1 MNIKKSNGS
10 LQTFDPNK
18 ILKRIK
24 DQSTGLD
31 VNVEEVFKKA
41 IQGVVEGMNTKEVD
55 NLVAVSAAD
64 LIPNHP
70 DYSYLASRIIITR
83 QGKIIGKKPKDTDFL
98 YDFFGIRSFF
108 HKYSLRTENEEP
120 LELPHMMYERIAKFF
135 AKSKEEEKEFYYYLS
150 QRLYT
155 GATPILTNAGTKRQ
169 NFISCCLTSLIADE
183 TNAILSTLND
193 ISLASRDGAGIGLH
207 LHNLRSERSIVSSFN
222 GTAGGVVR
230 FADMVQSHMRFFKQ
244 GNRSGSAALYLG
256 VWHRDIIE
264 FLSLRLPTG
273 DEKLR
278 TRDLFTAACLPD
290 IFMEKLKA
298 GEEYWYTFCPND
310 IVKAGLTP
318 LHELWGDQ
326 FKEAYNKYVELGL
339 GHPILIRE
347 IWDLMIRAQVEGGMP
362 YTFFWDNANR
372 ENHQKHIGV
381 ITGSNLCV
389 SGDTDILTRDGYRC
403 IEDLVGQEVEIW
415 NGEEWSLV
423 TIVKTGENQRL
434 ISVTTGRGN
443 TLRCTPYHK
452 WYDSKGKQITT
463 DDLEVGTNLLP
474 WKDPFTGEIIN
485 EPVTDI
491 DKKDYGLREDTY
503 CFLEPKRNMG
513 VFNGILTGNCIEITE
528 VTKANY
534 TAQCCLGSINLA
546 NNLSTETLIG
556 SVRSL
561 TKFLNRVIDKNEWA
575 TEGAKVAGLDQ
586 RALAIGVS
594 GMADHLAIKKM
605 NYEDSA
611 SYQESIIET
620 IYKTAL
626 NTSHELAIYEGIDL
640 PCWKNSVYDTGGY
653 QNTLLFS
660 DYKVANSLFVGLMPT
675 ASTSALVGVNESFEP
690 FESNLFV
697 RSIDNGEFVLINKH
711 LVRDLQELGLWNKE
725 MIEDLKYYEGS
736 VQQLD
741 IPEDIKARYKTVWE
755 MRPRKLLDCAIA
767 RQKWVD
773 QSQSMNV
780 YYADPQANTIG
791 TALIYSWE
799 NGLKTGSYYTKTKSK
814 LSKPKRLGQ
823 EKKTSTILPGGYQID
838 CFGCS
843 S

>member
-1 MNIKKSNGS
+1 ES
-10 LQTFDPNK
+10 
-18 ILKRIK
+18 
-24 DQSTGLD
+24 
-31 VNVEEVFKKA
+31 VE
-41 IQGVVEGMNTKEVD
+41 
-55 NLVAVSAAD
+55 
-64 LIPNHP
+64 
-70 DYSYLASRIIITR
+70 
-83 QGKIIGKKPKDTDFL
+83 
-98 YDFFGIRSFF
+98 
-108 HKYSLRTENEEP
+108 TENEFQYNVTYENKKGTHLMKKYHSSIKQLEITPEFAKFIGLYYGDGNLIRTAQQGIVGINITCATKAQNIVEFVQYISKKYFNIEP
-120 LELPHMMYERIAKFF
+120 KIYTSHSKDGRSWIKCSIHSRILGILFKELFGHYFDQKKIYEGMYDWDKSLLDGLLAGIVSSDGNVTKVGDVRFQMANCELVKELFGIFKKNNYNIRLAIARQNRKKLNGEKRATQYRVDFGTNNQLLKYITKSYDDNRLELVYNTKQRFIIKIGNDYFYKVQSIT
-135 AKSKEEEKEFYYYLS
+135 KSSNTDNFVYDLEVEDDHSYCVEGL
-150 QRLYT
+150 
-155 GATPILTNAGTKRQ
+155 IVHNCNLTA
-169 NFISCCLTSLIADE
+169 LIADE
-183 TNAILSTLND
+183 TNSILSTLND

-222 GTAGGVVR
+222 GAAGGVVR

-278 TRDLFTAACLPD
+278 TRDLFTAVCLPD

-389 SGDTDILTRDGYRC
+389 SGDSVLSTIDGERH
-403 IEDLVGQEVEIW
+403 IDDLVGQKVKIW
-415 NGEEWSLV
+415 NGEEFSESLV
-423 TIVKTGENQRL
+423 AKTGENKEL
-434 ISVTTGRGN
+434 YKVTVEINGSE
-443 TLRCTPYHK
+443 LRSLKCTAEHK
-452 WYDSKGKQITT
+452 WYLMNYSVLKEYEVTT
-463 DDLEVGTNLLP
+463 DNLSEGDTLTP
-474 WKDPFTGEIIN
+474 YFDPNIL
-485 EPVTDI
+485 VTIFAKVISI
-491 DKKDYGLREDTY
+491 DKLEGLHDTY
-503 CFLEPKRNMG
+503 CVNEPINHKAM
-513 VFNGILTGNCIEITE
+513 FNGILTGNCIEITE

-575 TEGAKVAGLDQ
+575 TEGARIAGLDQ

-594 GMADHLAIKKM
+594 GMADHLAMKKM

-626 NTSHELAIYEGIDL
+626 NTS
-640 PCWKNSVYDTGGY
+640 
-653 QNTLLFS
+653 
-660 DYKVANSLFVGLMPT
+660 
-675 ASTSALVGVNESFEP
+675 
-690 FESNLFV
+690 
-697 RSIDNGEFVLINKH
+697 
-711 LVRDLQELGLWNKE
+711 
-725 MIEDLKYYEGS
+725 
-736 VQQLD
+736 
-741 IPEDIKARYKTVWE
+741 
-755 MRPRKLLDCAIA
+755 
-767 RQKWVD
+767 
-773 QSQSMNV
+773 
-780 YYADPQANTIG
+780 
-791 TALIYSWE
+791 
-799 NGLKTGSYYTKTKSK
+799 
-814 LSKPKRLGQ
+814 
-823 EKKTSTILPGGYQID
+823 
-838 CFGCS
+838 
-843 S
+843 